1 MASKKTSSNKIVVS
15 TASPAPPRK
24 RTERARFVKPVETPS
39 LTASTTAVDQYPTP
53 ANAPSQ
59 DEIAS
64 LAYLYWEARGCQG
77 GSPEEDWTR
86 AEQELRARAFAAHA

>member
-1 MASKKTSSNKIVVS
+1 MASKKTSSNNIVVS

-24 RTERARFVKPVETPS
+24 RTERARFMKPVETPS
-39 LTASTTAVDQYPTP
+39 LTAMDQYPTP